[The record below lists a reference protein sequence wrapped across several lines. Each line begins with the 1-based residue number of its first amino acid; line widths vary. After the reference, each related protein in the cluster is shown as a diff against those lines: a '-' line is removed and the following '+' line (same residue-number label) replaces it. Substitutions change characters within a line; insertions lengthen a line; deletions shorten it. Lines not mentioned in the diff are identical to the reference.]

1 MYAIIFSTLLEMAA
15 AADPNASHPH
25 QGIITKFIDPGRAK
39 LTLAEQATLLSG
51 QAVYK
56 QTKHDNVNRGTAIFD
71 VAAIQET
78 VWQVITNFQ
87 QYPKWIQEI
96 SGTEVYMS
104 AGRNIYVDFTISAY
118 MVNVQYYIK
127 HDYQPEKSYMTWTLD
142 YSRKSDLDDSAG
154 YWLVYT
160 SPTETGKTR
169 VEYSIIL
176 RIGPLIPDFI
186 ETILT
191 DKGIENATKWVKKGA
206 EKHSDN

>member
-15 AADPNASHPH
+15 AADPNTPHPH
-25 QGIITKFIDPGRAK
+25 QGIITKFIDPGRAE
-39 LTLAEQATLLSG
+39 LTPAEQAALLSG

-56 QTKHDNVNRGTAIFD
+56 QTRHDNVDRGTAIFD
-71 VAAIQET
+71 VAASQET

-104 AGRNIYVDFTISAY
+104 AGRNIYVDFTISVF

-127 HDYQPEKSYMTWTLD
+127 HDYQPEKGCMTWTLD
-142 YSRKSDLDDSAG
+142 YSRKSDLDDSTG

-160 SPTETGKTR
+160 SPTDTGKTR
-169 VEYSIIL
+169 VEYSIAL

-191 DKGIENATKWVKKGA
+191 DKGIENATMWVKKGA

>member
-1 MYAIIFSTLLEMAA
+1 MYAIIFSTLLEMTA
-15 AADPNASHPH
+15 AADPNTPHSH
-25 QGIITKFIDPGRAK
+25 QGIITKFIDPGRAE
-39 LTLAEQATLLSG
+39 LTSAEQATLLSG

-56 QTKHDNVNRGTAIFD
+56 QTRHDNVDRGTAIFD
-71 VAAIQET
+71 VAASQET
-78 VWQVITNFQ
+78 VWQVITSFQ

-104 AGRNIYVDFTISAY
+104 AGRNIYVDFTISVY

-127 HDYQPEKSYMTWTLD
+127 HDYQPEKSCMTWTLD

-191 DKGIENATKWVKKGA
+191 DKGIENATKWVKKNA
-206 EKHSDN
+206 EKQSDN

>member
-71 VAAIQET
+71 VAASQET

-104 AGRNIYVDFTISAY
+104 AGRNIYVDFTISVY

-206 EKHSDN
+206 EKYSDK